1 MRGRPFPPGNHFGK
15 GRPKGSRNKKTLLA
29 QEILDSRG
37 EAVLSR
43 AFDMAEKGDPQLIR
57 TLLPYIM
64 KSKETTPRLSPLPMG
79 TTSELVQ
86 SSESVL
92 SKVALGEISMDDAA
106 KLLAMLEQR
115 RKILEAESFERRLRT
130 LEQYTVGRD
139 HEQNS

>member
-1 MRGRPFPPGNHFGK
+1 MTPVTPGNHFGK

-37 EAVLSR
+37 GAVLSR

-64 KSKETTPRLSPLPMG
+64 QSKETTPRLGPLPMG

-92 SKVALGEISMDDAA
+92 SKVALGEISMGDAA

-130 LEQYTVGRD
+130 LEQYTVDRG